1 MKTMIA
7 GKIRKLPSSVE
18 EANEMKCRR
27 RFYRQSLTAVGVA
40 AILKREGLIIMIIS
54 IEPSA
59 AHFYHDT
66 KYLRITKSFDSTAR
80 LDLSGW
86 REIWVE

>member
-1 MKTMIA
+1 MIA

-40 AILKREGLIIMIIS
+40 AILKEK
-54 IEPSA
+54 
-59 AHFYHDT
+59 D
-66 KYLRITKSFDSTAR
+66 
-80 LDLSGW
+80 
-86 REIWVE
+86 